1 MAMKFDLSI
10 SVVLSNSSRESL
22 NKLLQCI
29 ARCKLTH
36 QVYLVDNSSS
46 PALKSESEINGY
58 NYIFN
63 KRNLGYGR
71 GHNLALKS
79 SLSDSKYHLV
89 INPDV
94 FFLED
99 TLEKLFL
106 FMEENPD
113 VGMVLPKVYDVHS
126 RIQYLAKRL
135 PDPFDLILRRLN
147 LRLVTQLFQS
157 RLERYEMREKDYDA
171 TFRAAFL
178 SGCFM
183 FIRTES
189 IQKVGLFDERY
200 FMYMED
206 VDLSRRIGRQY
217 KNVYLP
223 TVSIF
228 HEHTRG
234 SYKNLRL
241 LRIHA
246 ISAIRYFNKWG
257 WIWDLERRRINNSL

>member
-1 MAMKFDLSI
+1 MKFDLSI
-10 SVVLSNSSRESL
+10 SIVLSNSSKESL
-22 NKLLQCI
+22 NKLLESI
-29 ARCKLTH
+29 AKCRLAHK
-36 QVYLVDNSSS
+36 VYLVDNSSS
-46 PALKSESEINGY
+46 PVLKSSTEINGY

-63 KRNLGYGR
+63 NRNLGYGG

-79 SLSDSKYHLV
+79 SLADSKYHLV
-89 INPDV
+89 MNPDV
-94 FFLED
+94 FFPEN
-99 TLEKLFL
+99 TLEELFS
-106 FMEENPD
+106 FMEKNPD
-113 VGMVLPKVYDVHS
+113 VGLVLPKVYDNDS

-147 LRLVTQLFQS
+147 LRVVTHLFQA
-157 RLERYEMREKDYDA
+157 RLQRYEMREKDYEVM
-171 TFRAAFL
+171 FRAAFL

-183 FIRTES
+183 FLRAES

-206 VDLSRRIGRQY
+206 VDLSRRIGQQY

-223 TVSIF
+223 SVSIY

-234 SYKNLRL
+234 SYRNLKL

-246 ISAIRYFNKWG
+246 MSAIRYFNKWG
-257 WIWDLERRRINNSL
+257 WIWDRERRRINNSL